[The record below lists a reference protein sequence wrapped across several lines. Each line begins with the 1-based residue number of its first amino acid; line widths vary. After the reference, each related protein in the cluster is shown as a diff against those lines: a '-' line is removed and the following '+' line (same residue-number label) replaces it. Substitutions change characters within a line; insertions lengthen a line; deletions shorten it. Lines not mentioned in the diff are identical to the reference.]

1 MSVVYRGWDERL
13 GRDVAVKMLRAD
25 LTVDASFQ
33 IRFRRAAQGA
43 ASLNHP
49 AIVAVYDTGE
59 TAGRTCPVPYIVVEY
74 VDGETLRAVLERER
88 RLPPRRAMEIVADVC
103 AALDFSHRHGIMHG
117 GVRAA
122 TIMVNRAGAV
132 KVMDFG
138 LARTG
143 SDDQPAMTS
152 VAAASPVPMFG
163 ATQHLSPEQA
173 RGESLD
179 ARSDVYATGCV
190 LHELLTG
197 APPFTGDSPV
207 AIADQQVREAPRPP
221 SEAQPG
227 VGREIDSIVLTALN
241 KNPLNRYQSSAE
253 MRSDLVRALS
263 GQAVQATP
271 LMSDDERTELM
282 RAAPARVGGA
292 APLLAP

>member
-1 MSVVYRGWDERL
+1 VLTGDLVGNRYRLGDQLGRGGMSVVYRGWDERL

-74 VDGETLRAVLERER
+74 VDGETLGAVLERER

-117 GVRAA
+117 GVRPA

-132 KVMDFG
+132 
-138 LARTG
+138 
-143 SDDQPAMTS
+143 
-152 VAAASPVPMFG
+152 
-163 ATQHLSPEQA
+163 
-173 RGESLD
+173 
-179 ARSDVYATGCV
+179 
-190 LHELLTG
+190 
-197 APPFTGDSPV
+197 
-207 AIADQQVREAPRPP
+207 
-221 SEAQPG
+221 
-227 VGREIDSIVLTALN
+227 
-241 KNPLNRYQSSAE
+241 
-253 MRSDLVRALS
+253 RSDLVRALS
-263 GQAVQATP
+263 GQG
-271 LMSDDERTELM
+271 
-282 RAAPARVGGA
+282 RAGGA
-292 APLLAP
+292 AGPRTPPAASGSS